1 MIGIIYSQGGD
12 YKKAEEIYLTGIEAV
27 PDDPELHFNLGIV
40 YDKLDRFEDMISEMR
55 KTIEIDP
62 DHENALN
69 YLGYSFADKGINLDE
84 AISLVERALKIK
96 PDNGAYVDSLGWAYY
111 KKGWIDL
118 AIQHLKRASEL
129 MPDDPVIMEHLGD
142 VYIGMNMKVEA
153 REEWLKSLEMNIGN
167 PKLIEKF
174 KEAGFGDPEME
185 DRLKD
190 KLEEYNKKKLKDT
203 EDLPKGDVPPV
214 QNNMIKL
221 KESHGKLLT
230 SFSV

>member
-1 MIGIIYSQGGD
+1 M
-12 YKKAEEIYLTGIEAV
+12 V
-27 PDDPELHFNLGIV
+27 
-40 YDKLDRFEDMISEMR
+40 SEMR

-111 KKGWIDL
+111 KKGLIDL

-142 VYIGMNMKVEA
+142 VYINMNMKAEA
-153 REEWLKSLEMNIGN
+153 REEWLKSLEMNIEN
-167 PKLIEKF
+167 KKLIEKF
-174 KEAGFGDPEME
+174 KETGFGDPEME

-190 KLEEYNKKKLKDT
+190 KLEEYNKKKLKDS
-203 EDLPKGDVPPV
+203 EDLPKEDVPPV
-214 QNNMIKL
+214 QNNLIKL